1 MMAVALKCLKLKSN
15 FLENEN
21 EANATKGAKNIF
33 EMPQKWRKK
42 TTTIFW
48 KIVRLEG
55 VCSSFGISSLEG
67 VFCFFV
73 V

>member
-33 EMPQKWRKK
+33 EKY
-42 TTTIFW
+42 
-48 KIVRLEG
+48 
-55 VCSSFGISSLEG
+55 
-67 VFCFFV
+67 
-73 V
+73 